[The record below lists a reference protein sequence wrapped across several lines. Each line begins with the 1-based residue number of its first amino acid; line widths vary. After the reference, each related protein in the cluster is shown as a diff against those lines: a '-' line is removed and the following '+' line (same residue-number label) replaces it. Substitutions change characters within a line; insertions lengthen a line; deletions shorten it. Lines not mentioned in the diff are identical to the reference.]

1 MEGNYIIG
9 KKLKTILNNM
19 SKKKWLFFLF
29 IMITT
34 SMISSTIEV
43 CNNCPISTLNHA
55 IKIAKPNDIIKVKK
69 GIYKETNLIIDK
81 PLTILGENLPTING
95 QLKGDL
101 FKIIADNV
109 IIKGFKIINVGKDFA
124 NSNAAI
130 RVQRSKDFE
139 ISSNRFEN
147 ILYAV
152 FIEKSSKGNISNNK
166 IYGNAKTEINS
177 GNGIH
182 IWSGKQILI
191 SNNYIEKMRDGIY
204 LEFATNCAVNNNI
217 STKNIRYGLHF
228 MFSNDNSYFKNKFI
242 TNGAGVAVMFS
253 KNIKMMNNHFLK
265 NWGTASYGL
274 LLKEINDAEITDNI
288 FEENTIA
295 INVEGS
301 NRINYQKNSF
311 ISNGWAL
318 KVRGACYN
326 NVFIKN
332 NFLYNSFDVSWNT
345 KMNDN
350 LFKQNYW
357 SEYTG
362 YDLDLNGIGDVP
374 YRPVK
379 LFSYIVNK
387 TPEAVILLRSLFIN
401 LVDFSEKVTPVF
413 TPDFLIDDQP
423 QMKPNL

>member
-1 MEGNYIIG
+1 M
-9 KKLKTILNNM
+9 NN
-19 SKKKWLFFLF
+19 KKWLFFVF
-29 IMITT
+29 VIITT
-34 SMISSTIEV
+34 PLLSSTIEV
-43 CNNCPISTLNHA
+43 CNNCNIKSLNEA
-55 IKIAKPNDIIKVKK
+55 IKLAKPNDVIKVKK

-81 PLTILGENLPTING
+81 PLTIIGENLPTIDG

-109 IIKGFKIINVGKDFA
+109 IIKGFNIINVGKDFA
-124 NSNAAI
+124 NSNTAI
-130 RVQRSKDFE
+130 RIQRSKNFE

-147 ILYAV
+147 ILYAIY
-152 FIEKSSKGNISNNK
+152 IEKSSKGNINNNQ
-166 IYGNAKTEINS
+166 IYGNAKTEIDS

-182 IWSGKQILI
+182 LWDCKNILI
-191 SNNYIEKMRDGIY
+191 INNYIEKMRDGIY
-204 LEFATNCAVNNNI
+204 LEFASNCEVDKNI
-217 STKNIRYGLHF
+217 STRNIRYGLHF
-228 MFSNDNSYFKNKFI
+228 MFSNDNSYIKNKFI

-253 KNIKMMNNHFLK
+253 KKIKMFNNHFVK

-274 LLKEINDAEITDNI
+274 LLKEINDAEIRHNV

-301 NRINYQKNSF
+301 NRINYEYNNF
-311 ISNGWAL
+311 TSNGWAV

-357 SEYTG
+357 SEYAG
-362 YDLDLNGIGDVP
+362 YDLDLNGVGDVP

-413 TPDFLIDDQP
+413 TPDFLIDNEP
-423 QMKPNL
+423 QMKPNI